1 MLIGIVQFER
11 FGGDPLKRRVTV
23 QVSHSK
29 SLKRPN
35 QKKSQFSK
43 FQLLITFILNNLLFT
58 SSTVQNVFDLNDLGF
73 FKNLRAF
80 CMYQY
85 HFYALLTIFQIGFI
99 KFWLKHIRKRLVAMD
114 EAFIV
119 TCITL
124 QNVMMSVLYALT
136 KMAIEDHE
144 NTVSLM
150 SVKET
155 HLNENVNLD
164 DVQ

>member
-1 MLIGIVQFER
+1 
-11 FGGDPLKRRVTV
+11 
-23 QVSHSK
+23 
-29 SLKRPN
+29 
-35 QKKSQFSK
+35 
-43 FQLLITFILNNLLFT
+43 
-58 SSTVQNVFDLNDLGF
+58 
-73 FKNLRAF
+73 
-80 CMYQY
+80 
-85 HFYALLTIFQIGFI
+85 
-99 KFWLKHIRKRLVAMD
+99 MD

-164 DVQ
+164 DDQ